1 MGSFIFIFLKQAPKI
16 VKKIQASQNLSLP
29 QWHIYIYSCSHQTIG
44 VILDSFSLSLTS
56 HIQSGNTVGSAFR
69 IYA

>member
-29 QWHIYIYSCSHQTIG
+29 QWQIYIY
-44 VILDSFSLSLTS
+44 VA
-56 HIQSGNTVGSAFR
+56 HIKL
-69 IYA
+69 